1 MEVCKGFVSQTL
13 HEVFSVF
20 AKALYVFKC
29 SVGGFR
35 VGIQGLRARRKD

>member
-29 SVGGFR
+29 SLSE
-35 VGIQGLRARRKD
+35 GLGLGSKV